1 MNNIQISFWKR
12 YIIHIRILLG
22 RTNRL
27 IHFHIHHHPIRTA
40 HGRMFSFPG
49 PYLLSLFANVAGFY
63 EIGNCV
69 WRWRCCWPIYVIIT
83 DPWKVWLDFH
93 LLAAAGGHAR
103 QKMWCINICTD
114 CEGKGEGEGEG
125 EGALLGGG
133 GIPGATLERV
143 NK

>member
-1 MNNIQISFWKR
+1 LCFRDDDSNRKKIKKYQTAMNNIQISFWKR

-27 IHFHIHHHPIRTA
+27 IHFQIHHHPIRTA
-40 HGRMFSFPG
+40 HGGMFSFPG

-83 DPWKVWLDFH
+83 DPWKV
-93 LLAAAGGHAR
+93 
-103 QKMWCINICTD
+103 
-114 CEGKGEGEGEG
+114 
-125 EGALLGGG
+125 
-133 GIPGATLERV
+133 
-143 NK
+143 